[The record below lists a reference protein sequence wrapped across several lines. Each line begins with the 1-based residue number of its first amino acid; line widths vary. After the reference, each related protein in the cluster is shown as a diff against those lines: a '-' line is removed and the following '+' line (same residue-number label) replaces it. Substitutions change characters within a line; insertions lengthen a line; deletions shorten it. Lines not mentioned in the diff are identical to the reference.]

1 MLIALAISQGVFV
14 ENFEQ
19 WFRSDSNILLV
30 KKKKK
35 KAKNNPV
42 FASQDRQVSQPM
54 LDYIDTITVLT
65 ANSIYAALTVKLM
78 FIKAR
83 LTSKH
88 VFVEGAQK
96 CHQNFDCVEFI
107 VAHGT
112 L

>member
-30 KKKKK
+30 KKK